1 VTFLRCVGKGNE
13 LLQPLLLNNDSE
25 SLNPGQKYILENFE
39 VKGNYEKL
47 PNEISSDSQG
57 RKSGKKK
64 RSLGNGPKNV
74 NVILTFY
81 LLNFSSF

>member
-47 PNEISSDSQG
+47 PNEISLIVKEG
-57 RKSGKKK
+57 RVGKRKEAWITAL
-64 RSLGNGPKNV
+64 RMLM
-74 NVILTFY
+74 
-81 LLNFSSF
+81 